1 VLFQGEVRDPRLP
14 QVSAT
19 IDATVA
25 HRPRPRRW
33 GYYIA
38 FHSYTF
44 RIFMHNEFNPINNL
58 DCKPFCDLPCRNRAD
73 VASMAWRFTR

>member
-1 VLFQGEVRDPRLP
+1 MTS
-14 QVSAT
+14 VST
-19 IDATVA
+19 QDYLK
-25 HRPRPRRW
+25 W

-44 RIFMHNEFNPINNL
+44 RIFMHNEFDPINNL
-58 DCKPFCDLPCRNRAD
+58 DGKPFCDLPWRNRAD